1 MPGIAMSHEE
11 RPTPRPIVRDPF
23 ARLRMAT
30 PARIGLGQTGD
41 GLPTTAVLEF
51 QLAHARAR
59 DAVHAS
65 ADFDVLAG
73 ALAPI
78 QTLVVA
84 SEAADRVAYLQR
96 PDHGRRLD
104 PKSAALLPTG
114 PFDVAFVIAD
124 GLSAR
129 AVDAQ
134 AAGVLKSTMAR
145 LPSHLTVAPIVLARQ
160 ARVALGDDIGEA
172 LGAHVV
178 AVLIGERPGL
188 SVADSL
194 GVYLTFDPKR
204 GRRDSE
210 RNCISNIHGN
220 GGLTAD
226 AAADKL
232 VWLITEAFRLQLSG
246 VGLKD
251 DQDAI
256 QLLTTDE

>member
-1 MPGIAMSHEE
+1 MSREDGPAGQGI
-11 RPTPRPIVRDPF
+11 IRDPF
-23 ARLRMAT
+23 ARLRAAT
-30 PARIGLGQTGD
+30 PARIGLGQAGD

-59 DAVHAS
+59 DAVHAK
-65 ADFDVLAG
+65 AGFDEIAT
-73 ALAPI
+73 ALAP
-78 QTLVVA
+78 VA
-84 SEAADRVAYLQR
+84 TIAVRSEAPDRVTYLQR
-96 PDHGRRLD
+96 PDLGRRLD
-104 PKSAALLPTG
+104 ASCRHDLPGG
-114 PFDVAFVIAD
+114 PFDVAVVIAD

-134 AAGVLKSTMAR
+134 AAAAVEATLRR
-145 LPSHLTVAPIVLARQ
+145 LPRHLTVAPIILASQ

-172 LGAHVV
+172 MGARLV

-220 GGLTAD
+220 GGLSPT
-226 AAADKL
+226 AAAEKL
-232 VWLITEAFRLQLSG
+232 VWLIQEALRLQLSG

-251 DQDAI
+251 DQDATVLI
-256 QLLTTDE
+256 ADRDAGL